1 MKPTLLR
8 RLFMSTYRTQA
19 ATRLAITHQHLC
31 PNRCFGTAAPTI
43 DLASI
48 TNVNQGAK
56 YTSDF
61 KNYAVSN
68 NKVISYFHDVPLG
81 LDVDNKTANMIVEI
95 PRWSNAKF
103 EISPDLPGN
112 PIVQD
117 TKKGEVRFVKN
128 LFPHHGYIHNYGAF
142 PQTWEDPTTKNEELD
157 LFGDNDPL
165 DVCEIGSAV
174 FRTGDIKTV
183 KILGSIA
190 LIDDGELDWKVIVV
204 NVQDPLSNELFDIH
218 DVFVKCPGL
227 LETTRQWFRDYKK
240 PDGKPSNKFAFN
252 GVYKNQQETIQT
264 IQECHHAWEKLVNHQ
279 VTSSNKLPVTH
290 NVTQTALPSYIDQF
304 NTEALLSN
312 PARPDAPIPED
323 IDRSHFC
330 SSD

>member
-1 MKPTLLR
+1 MKSLVRGIMNTTR
-8 RLFMSTYRTQA
+8 NQAVSRLGITYK
-19 ATRLAITHQHLC
+19 HLHPY
-31 PNRCFGTAAPTI
+31 PNRCFGTSSDTSTI
-43 DLASI
+43 G
-48 TNVNQGAK
+48 NVNQGTK

-68 NKVISYFHDVPLG
+68 NKVISYFHDVPLA
-81 LDVDNKTANMIVEI
+81 LDVETKTANMIVEI

-103 EISPDLPGN
+103 EISASLPGN

-117 TKKGEVRFVKN
+117 TKKGQVRFVRN

-157 LFGDNDPL
+157 LCGDNDPL

-174 FRTGDIKTV
+174 LKTGDVKRV

-204 NVQDPLSNELFDIH
+204 DVQDPLNNELFDIH

-240 PDGKPSNKFAFN
+240 PDGKPANKFAFN
-252 GVYKNQQETIQT
+252 GVYKNQQETIEI
-264 IQECHHAWEKLVNHQ
+264 IQECAQAWKKLINHE
-279 VTSSNKLPVTH
+279 VSDNGKLPLTA
-290 NVTQTALPSYIDQF
+290 NVSQHSLPGHIEQF
-304 NTEALLSN
+304 NTPSLLSN
-312 PARPDAPIPED
+312 PAKSDAPIPED
-323 IDRSHFC
+323 IDKLYFC